1 MLSCRSRIG
10 FSLGIFLV
18 STWLSHSVSSFV
30 APAGIYR
37 HPTSSLQEPC
47 WVLHAQKKNNNNN
60 QKQKGVY
67 VRPSGAIERGSGFFV
82 PGLEGPRVRLVFGG
96 VLLMLSAIN
105 HVVNGALPTLSLE
118 EIIAVVYSL
127 LVLFQA
133 IIEFSKEDLG
143 LVVESRSGN
152 TNKEGTKTSSSSSS
166 SSREDFTQQWM
177 PKGVVDPSEDWKS
190 RVQWA
195 AATYLALTPATH
207 MMLLEPGALVYRL
220 GTTTSSSAAPSD
232 PSMVE
237 TGANAA
243 LQALNK
249 STSGRIA
256 LPATHPVVATL
267 VPETHNRTVVL
278 QRIGH
283 GNQRCWLMV
292 SDQLLASFTQQE
304 LKWLG
309 QLARYVE

>member
-1 MLSCRSRIG
+1 MVSCRSRTG
-10 FSLGIFLV
+10 VSLGIFLV
-18 STWLSHSVSSFV
+18 STWVTLPVSSFV
-30 APAGIYR
+30 APAGISR
-37 HPTSSLQEPC
+37 RLSSLQEPC
-47 WVLHAQKKNNNNN
+47 WVLHAEKNI

-96 VLLMLSAIN
+96 VLLILSAIN
-105 HVVNGALPTLSLE
+105 HVANGALPTLSLE
-118 EIIAVVYSL
+118 EIISILFSL

-133 IIEFSKEDLG
+133 VIEFGKEDLG
-143 LVVESRSGN
+143 LVVESGSDN
-152 TNKEGTKTSSSSSS
+152 ISKEGTKTSSS
-166 SSREDFTQQWM
+166 SSREDFTQQWL
-177 PKGVVDPSEDWKS
+177 PTFDPSEDWKS

-195 AATYLALTPATH
+195 AASYLALTPATH

-220 GTTTSSSAAPSD
+220 GTTSSAPSD
-232 PSMVE
+232 ASTVE

-243 LQALNK
+243 IQALTK
-249 STSGRIA
+249 STSGRIS
-256 LPATHPVVATL
+256 LPGTHPVVAAL
-267 VPETHNRTVVL
+267 VPEAHNRAVVL
-278 QRIGH
+278 QRIGS
-283 GNQRCWLMV
+283 GDQCWLMV